1 MRVGKGDRC
10 HKTLLWGC
18 TFFHLSPCLTFI
30 HIIESVSTFTSWWPL
45 YEVSWS
51 PGHLYEWKI
60 ILTYFFCILHG
71 FITSSLATPTWEAQ
85 FHGWRK
91 CSQLNSHIIRFLPPS
106 PQEKQGSS
114 WTSTSSNRHNYL
126 VKKKKKSY
134 IFHKNSHK
142 KKRRERNVYLMWYSC
157 LWTLLKSRSNLTLK
171 WALSTLLF
179 HLLSLSSYCCLKT
192 FLEQSF
198 YISFWGWSTWFS
210 LLSVYKEVCY
220 IFRF

>member
-1 MRVGKGDRC
+1 MKFHDLQAIYMSERLF
-10 HKTLLWGC
+10 LLIFSV
-18 TFFHLSPCLTFI
+18 FFMVLSPVALQ
-30 HIIESVSTFTSWWPL
+30 
-45 YEVSWS
+45 
-51 PGHLYEWKI
+51 
-60 ILTYFFCILHG
+60 
-71 FITSSLATPTWEAQ
+71 TPTWEAQ
-85 FHGWRK
+85 FHGWHK

-126 VKKKKKSY
+126 VRKKKKKNSY
-134 IFHKNSHK
+134 IFHNNSYKK

-179 HLLSLSSYCCLKT
+179 HLLSFSSYCCLKT

-198 YISFWGWSTWFS
+198 YISFWGWSTWLS
-210 LLSVYKEVCY
+210 LSSVYKEVYY